1 MDHIIKKQLVEKLL
15 AVAKKEIRIS
25 YKKSDNALSP
35 LKSKIGGKP
44 AVPNGFV
51 WPHYT
56 GLVYGE
62 EECKNR
68 PLSFMAQINLKD
80 IVGLDDTGLLPK
92 SGMLSFFYELETMTW
107 GFDPKDKGSARVFY
121 FPDDTVLSIA
131 DYPDGLEDYAHLPEL
146 AIDFIQHISIPE
158 YGEYNDG
165 NDYDWD
171 DYNEC
176 SAECGYEH
184 DEWGD
189 FTKLLGYPD
198 VIQNPMEEECEAVT
212 RGYRQGSPED
222 YAKIPEEEKSDISEK
237 SKDWILLFQMG
248 TISDDDYELMFG
260 DCGHIYYWIRK
271 EDLMNCNFEN
281 TWLILQCG

>member
-1 MDHIIKKQLVEKLL
+1 MDDIIKKQLVEKLL

-25 YKKSDNALSP
+25 YKKNDNALSP
-35 LKSKIGGKP
+35 LNSKIGGKP
-44 AVPNGFV
+44 AVPDGFV
-51 WPHYT
+51 WPHYA
-56 GLVYGE
+56 GLVYGD
-62 EECKNR
+62 EECKSR

-80 IVGLDDTGLLPK
+80 IVGLDDTGLLPQ

-107 GFDPKDKGSARVFY
+107 GFDPKDKGSAKVFY
-121 FPDDTVLSIA
+121 FPDDSVLNIA
-131 DYPDGLEDYAHLPEL
+131 DYPDGLEDYACLPEF
-146 AIDFIQHISIPE
+146 AIEFIQHISIPE

-176 SAECGYEH
+176 STECGYEH

-189 FTKLLGYPD
+189 YTKLLGYPD

-222 YAKIPEEEKSDISEK
+222 YAKISEEEKTDISEK
-237 SKDWILLFQMG
+237 SKDWVMLFQMG
-248 TISDDDYELMFG
+248 TISGDDYELMFG

-271 EDLMNCNFEN
+271 EDLLNCNFEN

>member
-1 MDHIIKKQLVEKLL
+1 MDDIIKKQLVEKLL

-131 DYPDGLEDYAHLPEL
+131 DYPDGLEDYAHLPE
-146 AIDFIQHISIPE
+146 
-158 YGEYNDG
+158 
-165 NDYDWD
+165 
-171 DYNEC
+171 
-176 SAECGYEH
+176 
-184 DEWGD
+184 
-189 FTKLLGYPD
+189 
-198 VIQNPMEEECEAVT
+198 
-212 RGYRQGSPED
+212 
-222 YAKIPEEEKSDISEK
+222 
-237 SKDWILLFQMG
+237 
-248 TISDDDYELMFG
+248 
-260 DCGHIYYWIRK
+260 
-271 EDLMNCNFEN
+271 
-281 TWLILQCG
+281 